1 MSVGRR
7 KVRLEE
13 SSGWIFNRM
22 SDAYK
27 ARPAYPATLVAKVA
41 DLARSAG
48 GRIADVGAGIGHF
61 ALPLAELG
69 LDVLAID
76 PARAMLEE
84 LERSADERAL
94 TLRTLHAAAE
104 NLPVESASV
113 SLALIAD
120 ALHFMDKELVADEL
134 RRVLRPRAGLA
145 IVTSEFAPTPFMRA
159 VTSVMEEAAPRRP
172 RAVGDSI
179 VQLGKLLDLCL
190 EPPLVF
196 RDETPVSPETL
207 EAILRS
213 ISFIGP
219 AMNPERFAAFRA
231 RVHAL
236 SDAPIWARSFTL
248 HAGFRR
254 GLRPS

>member
-22 SDAYK
+22 TDAYK
-27 ARPAYPATLVAKVA
+27 ARPAYPAELVTAVA

-48 GRIADVGAGIGHF
+48 GGVADLGAGIGHF

-76 PARAMLEE
+76 PARAMLDE
-84 LERSADERAL
+84 LERSAEERAL
-94 TLRTLHAAAE
+94 PLRTLHAAAE
-104 NLPVESASV
+104 NLPLGDRSV
-113 SLALIAD
+113 DVALIAD
-120 ALHFMDKELVADEL
+120 ALHFMDKELVAAEL
-134 RRVLRPRAGLA
+134 GRVLRPGAALV
-145 IVTSEFAPTPFMRA
+145 IVTSEFAATPYMRA
-159 VTSVMEEAAPRRP
+159 VRSVMEEAAPRRP
-172 RAVGDSI
+172 RAVRDSI
-179 VQLGKLLDLCL
+179 VQLTTLLEVRL
-190 EPPLVF
+190 EPPRVF
-196 RDETPVSPETL
+196 REDTAVSAETL

-231 RVHAL
+231 RIHAL
-236 SDAPIWARSFTL
+236 SDAPVWARSFTL
-248 HAGFRR
+248 HSGFRR
-254 GLRPS
+254 GFKPA